1 MDGVFNLGLS
11 LTKRLSPEMLRK
23 PFIVK
28 FDVYNIIQTTVQFQ
42 KRRKK
47 QNKTKKTKVSEPRF
61 KLGGE
66 DVTGA
71 WEGEMKVQV
80 STQNSSSATEE
91 EMYIALVNLR
101 KHFSR
106 KIVA

>member
-42 KRRKK
+42 KRRK
-47 QNKTKKTKVSEPRF
+47 NKKNEGVGAKV
-61 KLGGE
+61 
-66 DVTGA
+66 
-71 WEGEMKVQV
+71 
-80 STQNSSSATEE
+80 
-91 EMYIALVNLR
+91 
-101 KHFSR
+101 
-106 KIVA
+106 

>member
-42 KRRKK
+42 KRRK
-47 QNKTKKTKVSEPRF
+47 NKKTKVSEPRF